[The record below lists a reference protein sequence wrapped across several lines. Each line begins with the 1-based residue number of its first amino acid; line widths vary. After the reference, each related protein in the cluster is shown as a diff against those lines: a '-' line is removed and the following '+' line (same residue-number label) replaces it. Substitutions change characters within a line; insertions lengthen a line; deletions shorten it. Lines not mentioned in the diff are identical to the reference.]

1 MSETQPVQI
10 QIEIDDATSQG
21 IYSNLALMA
30 HNETEFVLDFVFIQP
45 QAPKAK
51 VRARILSNPIHT
63 KRLLHALQE
72 NIRRYEE
79 KFGEIKMSAAPEKES
94 SQYQG
99 HYL

>member
-1 MSETQPVQI
+1 MADMQPVQI
-10 QIEIDDATSQG
+10 QIEVDDATSQG
-21 IYSNLALMA
+21 MYSNLALMV
-30 HNETEFVLDFVFIQP
+30 HNETEFVLDFVFVQP
-45 QAPKAK
+45 QAPKAR

-63 KRLLHALQE
+63 KRLLYALQE

-94 SQYQG
+94 AQYQG

>member
-1 MSETQPVQI
+1 MSNPQPVQI

-21 IYSNLALMA
+21 IYSNLTLMA
-30 HNETEFVLDFVFIQP
+30 HNETEFILDFVFIQP
-45 QAPKAK
+45 QTPKAK
-51 VRARILSNPIHT
+51 VRARILSNPVHA
-63 KRLLHALQE
+63 KRLLSALQE

-79 KFGEIKMSAAPEKES
+79 KFGPIKMTSEPEKEP

>member
-1 MSETQPVQI
+1 MPETQPVQI
-10 QIEIDDATSQG
+10 QIEIDEVTSQG

-51 VRARILSNPIHT
+51 VRARILTNPIHT
-63 KRLLHALQE
+63 KRLLQALQE

-79 KFGEIKMSAAPEKES
+79 KFGTIKMSAAPEKES
-94 SQYQG
+94 AQYQG